1 MSATSD
7 GSLGKGRWGTMNVFD
22 SLKALWGSGE
32 TPEVAHLKKQQE
44 ALRRAWGLAEDDPV
58 FPDDSREMRVIAPES
73 SSDVTRLDHKIWQ
86 SKMFR
91 IAEEGREHAS
101 TDPTEEIRELMTDRL
116 SLGISDESAES
127 TARSVLEKAVRQ
139 IVSDRH
145 ISLAELAWLHSL
157 RSSLGLTEE
166 VAESIVRRVVTEAET
181 IFESRIAGYSPVFRS
196 ECPEESVLAAD

>member
-1 MSATSD
+1 MS
-7 GSLGKGRWGTMNVFD
+7 VFD
-22 SLKALWGSGE
+22 SLRALWGAGE
-32 TPEVAHLKKQQE
+32 APEASHLKKQQV

-58 FPDDSREMRVIAPES
+58 FPDDSREMRVIAPET

-101 TDPTEEIRELMTDRL
+101 TDPSEEIRELMTDRL
-116 SLGISDESAES
+116 SLGISDESAEL
-127 TARSVLEKAVRQ
+127 TARSVLETAVRQ

-157 RSSLGLTEE
+157 RNALGLTEE
-166 VAESIVRRVVTEAET
+166 AAEEIVCRVVTEAET
-181 IFESRIAGYSPVFRS
+181 IFESRIAGFSPVFCRES
-196 ECPEESVLAAD
+196 RDESVLAAD